1 MKIKL
6 SAVTDV
12 GKLRTNNEDVFA
24 ICPDLANPNW
34 DLDDMPSYIPI
45 GQAGSL
51 LIVADGMG
59 GPDAGEVASEM
70 AVDSVRASFSN
81 EKVRQLDDIDPFLQ
95 TLFKEANCAITKS
108 VEENTA
114 TIGMGTTIVVCWI
127 LGNQAHIAWCGDSRC
142 YVYNPNTGLKPLTKD
157 HSYVQTLVDEG
168 QITEKEAFY
177 HPESNII
184 TRGLGDLDIP
194 AVPDIMTYPV
204 APNDL
209 FLLCSDGLCGLC
221 RDRDIERVLNKHY
234 RDVSVCKQELL
245 KLALDAGGDDNICI
259 ALSSVIED
267 NKECP
272 DVMTCKVKIK
282 RFFRRIF
289 S

>member
-1 MKIKL
+1 M

-70 AVDSVRASFSN
+70 AVDSVRASFSD
-81 EKVRQLDDIDPFLQ
+81 EKVRQHDDIDQFLQ
-95 TLFKEANCAITKS
+95 TLFKEANRAITKS
-108 VEENTA
+108 VEEDTA

-157 HSYVQTLVDEG
+157 HSYVQTLVDKG

-221 RDRDIERVLNKHY
+221 RDREIERVLNKHY
-234 RDVSVCKQELL
+234 QNISVCKQELL

-259 ALSSVIED
+259 ALASVIDD
-267 NKECP
+267 NQERP
-272 DVMTCKVKIK
+272 DGMSFI
-282 RFFRRIF
+282 RRIKTLF
-289 S
+289 